1 MIEISSL
8 SFSYSKGLPLVLDHL
23 SLTIQKGEW
32 VTLMGA
38 NGSGKS
44 TLALLVLGLL
54 NGAEG
59 SIRVDG
65 LNPFDPKEVW
75 EVRRKV
81 GIVFQNPDTQMVS
94 SVVER
99 EIAFGPE
106 NYGMERS
113 QMLDAVAGSMDRF
126 HLTQYRKSSPH
137 ELSGGERQRVALA
150 SGTVM
155 DGDYLLL
162 DEPTSLLDPIGRR
175 EFLEYLQQLRTT
187 KGILHITTFSKEAL
201 LSDRLVILHQGRI
214 VADGKPLDIFVSD
227 APLWDRGV
235 DVPLEAEIHRLNAVF
250 PPTIYPPTGGL

>member
-1 MIEISSL
+1 MIEIHNL
-8 SFSYSKGLPLVLDHL
+8 SFSYNNNLPLVLDKV
-23 SLTIQKGEW
+23 SLNIQQGEW

-54 NGAEG
+54 TNAEG
-59 SIRVDG
+59 LIRVDG
-65 LNPFDPKEVW
+65 LNPFNTQEVW

-81 GIVFQNPDTQMVS
+81 GIVFQNPDSQMVS

-106 NYGMERS
+106 NYGMERELM
-113 QMLDAVAGSMDRF
+113 QEMVAKAMERF
-126 HLTQYRKSSPH
+126 HLAHYRKSSPH

-150 SGTVM
+150 SGTIM
-155 DGDYLLL
+155 DGDYLIL

-187 KGILHITTFSKEAL
+187 KGILYITAYSEEAL

-214 VADGKPLDIFVSD
+214 TVDGKPLEIFTSD
-227 APLWDRGV
+227 FPLWDWGI
-235 DVPLEAEIHRLNAVF
+235 DIPLEAELSRL
-250 PPTIYPPTGGL
+250 TK